1 MKKIDHNLGKVKK
14 NIEYMEDMYEEVFR
28 RINRLISNENHVDAI
43 ISFAVES
50 WNIIKQI
57 HGVLD
62 FTSFLFDS
70 TRMTLSLAIY
80 DRIRWHDIS

>member
-1 MKKIDHNLGKVKK
+1 MKKIDYNLGKVKK

-50 WNIIKQI
+50 
-57 HGVLD
+57 
-62 FTSFLFDS
+62 
-70 TRMTLSLAIY
+70 
-80 DRIRWHDIS
+80 

>member
-50 WNIIKQI
+50 WNIMKQI
-57 HGVLD
+57 QGVLD
-62 FTSFLFDS
+62 FIDFLFAS
-70 TRMTLSLAIY
+70 KYLVSLKNIPMTK
-80 DRIRWHDIS
+80 

>member
-50 WNIIKQI
+50 
-57 HGVLD
+57 
-62 FTSFLFDS
+62 
-70 TRMTLSLAIY
+70 
-80 DRIRWHDIS
+80 

>member
-50 WNIIKQI
+50 WNIMKQI
-57 HGVLD
+57 QGVLD
-62 FTSFLFDS
+62 FIDFLFANKYLVS
-70 TRMTLSLAIY
+70 LKNIPMTK
-80 DRIRWHDIS
+80 

>member
-50 WNIIKQI
+50 WNIMKQI
-57 HGVLD
+57 HGFFILHNSYLTPARMKLSLD
-62 FTSFLFDS
+62 FYF
-70 TRMTLSLAIY
+70 RM
-80 DRIRWHDIS
+80 RWNKIP

>member
-1 MKKIDHNLGKVKK
+1 MKTSSYKNNRFLNFRGRMKKIDYNLGKVKK

-50 WNIIKQI
+50 
-57 HGVLD
+57 
-62 FTSFLFDS
+62 
-70 TRMTLSLAIY
+70 
-80 DRIRWHDIS
+80 